1 MSVFTVGCDIG
12 GTFTDTVVLDG
23 AGSVQQYK
31 SPTTPADVSEGIFA
45 TLRDAAAANGHS
57 LREFMGNVALFSH
70 GTTVATNALLERR
83 GSRTGLIQTRGF
95 GDTLF
100 VMRAGGRAAGRSE
113 EEIRRL
119 SHLVKPTPIVAR
131 DLVVEVDERVDLNG
145 KILAPLTEQ
154 DAEGAVT
161 HLLGAGVDA
170 IAVCLLWAF
179 RNPEHELLLKRTI
192 ERLAPEVFVTV
203 SSDLVPRIKEY
214 ERTSTTAVNCYVGPR
229 LAGSLGNLERTLA
242 AEGLAGRP
250 FLMQSNGG
258 LAAVGDSVPRAA
270 TTLLSGPAGGVTG
283 SARLGQ
289 LLGYPNIVTTDMGG
303 TTFDVGLVVDGEPV
317 MLTENVIGQYAVGL
331 PSIGISA
338 IGAGGGSIA
347 HVRHGFLGVGPESAG
362 ASPGPVCYGR
372 GGTEPTVT
380 DANVV
385 LGIID
390 PDAFLGGTMRLDRAA
405 AEAVIDE
412 RIAAPLGLSTL
423 EAAAAVK
430 TITDNKM
437 ADLIRRV
444 TIKRGYDP
452 RDFVLFAYGGGGPT
466 HASRYGAEVGV
477 QAIVI
482 PSTAAVHSAY
492 GVATADL
499 RVTFERSEPML
510 TPPGAERASEHFS
523 LTRLNE
529 GLAAL
534 AEHARSALRG
544 QGAAEQD
551 IRLRCTA
558 DMRLRGQIHELGVE
572 LAGEQLTVA
581 DVDALIGR
589 FIDAYEAHF
598 GTGSAFAGA
607 GTELMTLRV
616 EGTAMKPRRAAYAS
630 NALARREA
638 PSAASRPVYLPENG
652 EMREIAVH
660 HGPELSPGDLVR
672 GPAIVELPG
681 TTVVVAGDQIGQIDN
696 AMNLVLTKEETR

>member
-12 GTFTDTVVLDG
+12 GTFTDTVVLDDG
-23 AGSVQQYK
+23 GGVQQYK

-45 TLRDAAAANGHS
+45 TLQEAANANGHS
-57 LREFMGNVALFSH
+57 LPDFMGRVALFSH

-83 GSRTGLIQTRGF
+83 GSTTGLIQTRGF

-119 SHLVKPTPIVAR
+119 SHLVKPAPIVAR

-145 KILAPLTEQ
+145 TVLAALTGEE
-154 DAEGAVT
+154 AERAVGD
-161 HLLGAGVDA
+161 LLGRGVDA

-192 ERLAPEVFVTV
+192 QRLAPDVFVTV

-229 LAGSLGNLERTLA
+229 LARSLANLERTLA
-242 AEGLAGRP
+242 SEGLPGQP

-258 LAAVGDSVPRAA
+258 LAAVRDGVERAA

-283 SARLGQ
+283 SARLGR

-303 TTFDVGLVVDGEPV
+303 TTFDVGLVVGGEPM
-317 MLTENVIGQYAVGL
+317 MLTENIIGQYAVGL

-347 HVRHGFLGVGPESAG
+347 HVRHGFLSVGPESAG
-362 ASPGPVCYGR
+362 ASPGPVCYAS

-390 PDAFLGGTMRLDRAA
+390 PDAFLGGVMRLDRAG
-405 AEAVIDE
+405 AEAAIHE
-412 RIAAPLGLSTL
+412 RIAIPLGMSTL
-423 EAAAAVK
+423 EAAAAIK

-444 TIKRGYDP
+444 TIKRGHDP

-477 QAIVI
+477 RAIVI

-523 LTRLNE
+523 VSRLNA

-534 AEHARSALRG
+534 ADHARSALRA
-544 QGAAEQD
+544 QGAADNEVV
-551 IRLRCTA
+551 LRCSA
-558 DMRLRGQIHELGVE
+558 DMRLRGQIHELPVE
-572 LAGEQLTVA
+572 LPGEQLSEA
-581 DVDALIGR
+581 DVDALVGR
-589 FIDAYEAHF
+589 FVEAYEAHF
-598 GTGSAFAGA
+598 GAGSAFAGA
-607 GTELMTLRV
+607 GTELMTLRA
-616 EGTAMKPRRAAYAS
+616 EGTALKRR
-630 NALARREA
+630 RD
-638 PSAASRPVYLPENG
+638 PSAPGVRVGREPAPARTRPVFLPEHG
-652 EMREIAVH
+652 ALRELDVY
-660 HGPELSPGDLVR
+660 HGSALSPGDVIR

-681 TTVVVAGDQIGQIDN
+681 TTVVIADEQVGRID
-696 AMNLVLTKEETR
+696 AALNLVLTKEEN